1 MILPGITGNWA
12 SKNAKKVQS
21 LQNKGSIAGVGKIV
35 GGLFG
40 KSTAVG
46 NVPPHDHD
54 SPKDT
59 NRITPREESI
69 PPIPPPNPDNI
80 TGNLTNNQ
88 IIQDKGKALWQGEEM
103 ANQFA
108 TRQMDEPVPP
118 PGDPTGDQY
127 GNMFSPFSLIGGG
140 KKPKDPNKGRP
151 YVVNKE
157 KTGTSRDTLYLPKD
171 TYVSK
176 SGYAEDSDIDN
187 AARKAAAEGIY
198 NYTGDKGRNF
208 NFEYLEGSGKVKY
221 KK

>member
-1 MILPGITGNWA
+1 MILPNLAKA
-12 SKNAKKVQS
+12 SMGLVEKQKN
-21 LQNKGSIAGVGKIV
+21 LNKDTTVGSVA
-35 GGLFG
+35 
-40 KSTAVG
+40 
-46 NVPPHDHD
+46 PHSHD
-54 SPKDT
+54 SSKD
-59 NRITPREESI
+59 SAQQI
-69 PPIPPPNPDNI
+69 PPIAPPQPDNI

-88 IIQDKGKALWQGEEM
+88 IIQDKGKALWQGEQM

-118 PGDPTGDQY
+118 PGDAVGDGY
-127 GNMFSPFSLIGGG
+127 GDMFNQPFSKKGDPKKG
-140 KKPKDPNKGRP
+140 KP

-176 SGYAEDSDIDN
+176 DGYAEDSDIDD
-187 AARKAAAEGIY
+187 AARKAAAKGIY
-198 NYTGDKGRNF
+198 NYTGGQRNF